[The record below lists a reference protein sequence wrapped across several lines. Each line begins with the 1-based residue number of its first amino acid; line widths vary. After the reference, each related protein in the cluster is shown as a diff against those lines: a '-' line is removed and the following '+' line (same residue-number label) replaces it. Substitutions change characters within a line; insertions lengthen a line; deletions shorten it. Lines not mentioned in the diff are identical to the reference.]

1 MDISALFTSIT
12 TPPEM
17 PLGPR
22 PEPPQVP
29 RKEPSVENYDHIPL
43 AYQRPPVPPKTPLN
57 HQEGFPVSPQ
67 QPTNYS
73 PYGNNSTV
81 EPNSPYKNGN
91 SSYHQS
97 MPSSESN
104 ISLNSISS
112 KSSISSVSSTSRLKG
127 PRPISMH
134 SPTARRPMPSSLAQ
148 TPGPKLP
155 YPLDTSESKL
165 FSAPSGPYPLS
176 QPQTPVTPSQYSE
189 GSLFH
194 MPEPQYSA
202 VPSSPSVHLSK
213 VPAGSSTKTG
223 SPARRKAVDM
233 IPQSHYP
240 PRPTKSIFQWGIPSE
255 LLPPMPVPVDAIGGL
270 KVGREGHYTMNLDLP
285 EVPPLDP
292 VRATF
297 SVEQLTVSDF
307 MQLQELW
314 SLSAIAKWIYKMVI
328 QFDAEIKIADMVSA
342 LTKLFLYRVPALEW
356 TLAEKIASS
365 VIDSLSSQN
374 FINQSSAPLLVLRT
388 SGPAV
393 SGVVTLLSGH
403 EGCYSNS
410 RPFAPRDTCC
420 YSSRCLK
427 EPRYIQTTRVATI
440 PTGDGSKRKVSL
452 RAPSIKRAPSMRVSS
467 GSGKPVP
474 VRNTRSHSATQ
485 NMDIQSNLH
494 SPAIFEDEDLFDP
507 FATLEMNWRKYWH
520 LEEAD
525 LSNIDPKLI
534 KMQFAYHELVMSE
547 IAYVRDL
554 RIYLDVY
561 GDIELMQGLSI
572 MTDQELYC
580 SRVFDRI
587 REILKTNELLLS
599 QLLAEQSSQG
609 PYIHTL
615 GRWIIIWAEHHLTHA
630 AYQRYSDDYLW
641 ADSHLRKDLATNQ
654 RLQKW
659 MEERAKDPR
668 LTGRPHSFFFHRVLP
683 RVARY
688 QLLLGAILKYTPES
702 ATYERKLIQESIDA
716 CNKLTL
722 ACDERVAKQKEVL
735 DVQNLK
741 AHIVFK
747 SSAVTADLKLGDK
760 RRKLLRRGNLI
771 RKGDMKMEW
780 VDTHALLLD
789 NFFVLSKTREG
800 MNGTALYVTKPPI
813 PLDLLVLESADEE
826 GVTKMTSKLTLVRHN
841 IPSSDSV
848 NANGHSNAASSS
860 SLNNSNINSN
870 SNINKGNSTSSS
882 APTTTVEEYPPI
894 DNEKNQALFPI
905 RISHL
910 GSGKSG
916 YVLFAPTLPERNHW
930 VKAIVEAKQA
940 RAKLAFARSAE
951 PFSLIKL
958 SDQFAYP
965 EAEAPHL
972 PVPIPDTPLYRTA
985 GNLNDLDRV
994 VLRRR
999 VNCMITIGSMY
1010 LAGTEFGI
1018 WLGRPDSN
1026 KHYDWTRITNI
1037 PQRVIRLEALDS
1049 LNLLLVLCG
1058 DHNLIWYPLD
1068 QMVARGLG
1076 DPKKSLGI
1084 RLNQHR
1090 KVIDFSVSYHRGR
1103 VLLMYLQHGGTLKVV
1118 EPIRSHGASS
1128 MSTLKQAGL
1137 ITASCCVDSFREVD
1151 RMLTSSDTHKIS
1163 PFLKSMILTTPKSF
1177 EWTTLDTKRPV
1188 KIPTGKN
1195 PKEMQYWGRP
1205 IKIIKLDNSQ
1215 LLLCYET
1222 CYVICDAS
1230 GNIGVQPTTWFLEK
1244 VAGCAYYAPYL
1255 ILFSQGGEFIEI
1267 RYIDEFPGRLV
1278 QIITGKDI
1286 KLLSESDDDI
1296 LIRMAHPWAP
1306 GRQLL
1311 LRLIGNEVIQDNFS
1325 TSYTSSTG

>member
-1 MDISALFTSIT
+1 
-12 TPPEM
+12 M

-22 PEPPQVP
+22 PEPPQLP
-29 RKEPSVENYDHIPL
+29 RKENRVEDYDHIPL
-43 AYQRPPVPPKTPLN
+43 AYQRPPVPPKTPLSQ
-57 HQEGFPVSPQ
+57 QEEFPVSLQ
-67 QPTNYS
+67 QSAFHPTYEQS
-73 PYGNNSTV
+73 
-81 EPNSPYKNGN
+81 SPYKNGN
-91 SSYHQS
+91 PSYHQS
-97 MPSSESN
+97 IPSSESTA
-104 ISLNSISS
+104 SLNSISS
-112 KSSISSVSSTSRLKG
+112 ISSASSVSSPSRLKG

-134 SPTARRPMPSSLAQ
+134 SPATRRPMPPSLAIN
-148 TPGPKLP
+148 PGPKLP
-155 YPLDTSESKL
+155 YPLDNDESKL
-165 FSAPSGPYPLS
+165 FSPVSGPNSLS
-176 QPQTPVTPSQYSE
+176 QPQTPLTPNQYPEESP
-189 GSLFH
+189 FH
-194 MPEPQYSA
+194 MPEPQYSTI
-202 VPSSPSVHLSK
+202 PSSPSVHLSK
-213 VPAGSSTKTG
+213 VPAGL
-223 SPARRKAVDM
+223 SPKNASPVRRKAVDM
-233 IPQSHYP
+233 IPQSVYP
-240 PRPTKSIFQWGIPSE
+240 QRPTKSIFQWGIPSE

-270 KVGREGHYTMNLDLP
+270 KLGREGRYTMNLDLP

-292 VRATF
+292 IRASF

-307 MQLQELW
+307 MQLHELW
-314 SLSAIAKWIYKMVI
+314 SLSSIARWIYKMVI
-328 QFDAEIKIADMVSA
+328 QFDADIKIADMITA

-356 TLAEKIASS
+356 SIAEKIASS

-388 SGPAV
+388 SGPPV

-410 RPFAPRDTCC
+410 RPFTPGNTCC
-420 YSSRCLK
+420 YSSRCLR
-427 EPRYIQTTRVATI
+427 EPRYTQTTRVATI
-440 PTGDGSKRKVSL
+440 PRADGSKRKVSL
-452 RAPSIKRAPSMRVSS
+452 RAPSIQRAPSLRVSS
-467 GSGKPVP
+467 GSARPVP
-474 VRNTRSHSATQ
+474 VGDSRVSSGTNNKDMESKF
-485 NMDIQSNLH
+485 H
-494 SPAIFEDEDLFDP
+494 SPVVFEDDALFDP

-534 KMQFAYHELVMSE
+534 KMQFAYHELIMSE
-547 IAYVRDL
+547 VAYVRDL

-561 GDIELMQGLSI
+561 GEIELMKGLSV
-572 MTDQELYC
+572 MKDQEIYC
-580 SRVFDRI
+580 ARVFDRI
-587 REILKTNELLLS
+587 RAVLKTNELLLS
-599 QLLAEQSSQG
+599 QLLAEQTSQG
-609 PYIHTL
+609 PYIHTI
-615 GRWIIIWAEHHLTHA
+615 GRWIIIWAEHHLTLA
-630 AYQRYSDDYLW
+630 AYQQYSDDYLW
-641 ADSHLRKDLATNQ
+641 ADSHLRKDLSTNQ

-716 CNKLTL
+716 CNKLTK

-760 RRKLLRRGNLI
+760 KRKLLRRGNLI

-789 NFFVLSKTREG
+789 NFFVMSKTRDG

-826 GVTKMTSKLTLVRHN
+826 GVTKMSSRLTLVRHN
-841 IPSSDSV
+841 VTSSDGVTGNHNSVSSV
-848 NANGHSNAASSS
+848 NTANSSS
-860 SLNNSNINSN
+860 GSGN
-870 SNINKGNSTSSS
+870 NKGGSSTTPS
-882 APTTTVEEYPPI
+882 APSTVEEYPPI
-894 DNEKNQALFPI
+894 DKDKNQALFPI

-951 PFSLIKL
+951 PFSFIKL

-965 EAEAPHL
+965 EAETPHL
-972 PVPIPDTPLYRTA
+972 PVPIPDTPLFRA
-985 GNLNDLDRV
+985 IGNIQDLDRI

-1010 LAGTEFGI
+1010 LAGTDFGI
-1018 WLGRPDSN
+1018 WLGRLDSN
-1026 KHYDWTRITNI
+1026 KHYEWTRISNI
-1037 PQRVIRLEALDS
+1037 PQRIVRLEVLDS

-1076 DPKKSLGI
+1076 DTKKSLGI

-1090 KVIDFSVSYHRGR
+1090 KVVDFSVAYHRGR
-1103 VLLMYLQHGGTLKVV
+1103 VVVMYLQQGGTLKVV

-1137 ITASCCVDSFREVD
+1137 ISSTCCVDSFREAD
-1151 RMLTSSDTHKIS
+1151 RMVTSNDTHRVT
-1163 PFLKSMILTTPKSF
+1163 PFLKSMILTSSKSF
-1177 EWTTLDTKRPV
+1177 EWATLDTKRPV

-1205 IKIIKLDNSQ
+1205 IRIIKLDNSQ

-1222 CYVICDAS
+1222 CYVICDIS

-1244 VAGCAYYAPYL
+1244 VSSCAYYAPYL

-1267 RYIDEFPGRLV
+1267 RYIEEFPGRLV

-1286 KLLSESDDDI
+1286 KLLAETDDDI
-1296 LIRMAHPWAP
+1296 LIRMAHPWVP
-1306 GRQLL
+1306 GRQVLL
-1311 LRLIGNEVIQDNFS
+1311 QLIGNEVIRDNFS
-1325 TSYTSSTG
+1325 TSYSSSTG